1 MKKLFATLIVV
12 LFLSYNMIAQEYVST
27 QPETRGVLIEHFGGI
42 NCGYCPDGHRIAN
55 EIAANN
61 PGKVWVSSIHV
72 ESYAPTA
79 YPNFNTDDG
88 NDIHNSFDISG
99 YPAGLVNRTTDNGL
113 ARNLWEN
120 YTNEQLAQTAE
131 CNIGGKVVINR
142 ATRTATFEVEFY
154 YTSNSEWD
162 INQYNIIMVQDSIWG
177 PQSNGN
183 TNPSQYVN
191 GEYCHMHSFRD
202 AITPTSGT
210 ELSPTTAGSYIPL
223 EFTYQ
228 IPDVIGNPNGVDVD
242 LNNIHF
248 LVFVTGN
255 FIGSNK
261 ASRPILNVAELEC
274 VIEGTSEPNYARIKK
289 IMNSAES
296 FSCSNEKVITLVVE
310 NVGTNDISSLQF
322 ISTVN
327 GGAPSQHSWN
337 GTIAAGQDTNIDI
350 ELILS
355 EGDNDVMVEIVK
367 INNVDFGESA
377 TEVITN
383 DGWIDLE
390 INAIEEEITIE
401 VAQDKYGDEISWN
414 LYGSDNSIIAS
425 GGPYEKLSSNG
436 ILLHEH
442 KVNVNAGECIK
453 FVIEDKYGDGFC
465 SDYGEGYYRI
475 LNANGDVILD
485 KTGDIGPQAEHILS
499 VISDE
504 IAIENI
510 EVEICEGESYT
521 EYGFE
526 FIEPEAGTYTEQ
538 NTYNGVIYKLTLTV
552 FANPDVTIEGDNEI
566 SSGGSVTLTASGA
579 DSYLWSTGEVTASIT
594 VSPTETTTYSV
605 VGTTNGCEGNAEFTV
620 NVTVGIDENISAEII
635 IYPNPTNGDL
645 NIHAAAMKQ
654 ISIIN
659 AMGQIIYSQDV
670 VSDDAI
676 IDMAPYNAGIYM
688 IRIITENGTIVKRV
702 NVVK

>member
-1 MKKLFATLIVV
+1 MKKLFTTLIVV
-12 LFLSYNMIAQEYVST
+12 LFLSLDLFAQQYVST
-27 QPETRGVLIEHFGGI
+27 QPQTRGVLIEHFGGI

-55 EIAANN
+55 EIAADN

-72 ESYAPTA
+72 GSYAPTA

-113 ARNLWEN
+113 ARNLWES
-120 YTNEQLAQTAE
+120 YTNEQLSQTAE

-142 ATRTATFEVEFY
+142 ATRTANFEVEFY
-154 YTSNSEWD
+154 YTSTSEWD

-202 AITPTSGT
+202 AITPSSGT
-210 ELSPTTAGSYIPL
+210 DLSPTTAGSYIPL

-289 IMNSAES
+289 IMNSTES
-296 FSCSNEKVITLVVE
+296 FSCSNEKAITLVVE

-327 GGAPSQHSWN
+327 GGAPAQHSWN
-337 GTIAAGQDTNIDI
+337 GNIPSGQEMNIDI
-350 ELILS
+350 EIVLS
-355 EGDNDVMVEIVK
+355 EGDNNVMVEIAKV
-367 INNVDFGESA
+367 NNVDFGESA

-390 INAIEEEITIE
+390 IDNIEEEITIE
-401 VAQDKYGDEISWN
+401 VAQDKYGEEISWK

-425 GGPYEKLSSNG
+425 GGPYDKLNSNG

-453 FVIEDKYGDGFC
+453 FVIEDNYGDGFC
-465 SDYGEGYYRI
+465 SNYGEGYYRI
-475 LNANGDVILD
+475 LNANGDVFLD
-485 KTGDIGPQAEHILS
+485 RTGDIGPKAEHILS

-504 IAIENI
+504 IVIENI
-510 EVEICEGESYT
+510 EVEICEGESFT

-526 FIEPEAGTYTEQ
+526 FIEPEPGTYHEQ
-538 NTYNGVIYKLTLTV
+538 NTYNSIIYNLTLTV
-552 FANPDVTIEGDNEI
+552 FANPDVVIEGDNEI
-566 SSGGSVTLTASGA
+566 SSGESVTLTASGA
-579 DSYLWSTGEVTASIT
+579 DTYLWSTGETSASIT

-620 NVTVGIDENISAEII
+620 NVTVGIDENISTEIT
-635 IYPNPTNGDL
+635 IYPNPTNGNL
-645 NIHAAAMKQ
+645 NINAAAMKQ
-654 ISIIN
+654 ISITNTI
-659 AMGQIIYSQDV
+659 GQTIYSQDV
-670 VSDDAI
+670 ASDNVI
-676 IDMAPYNAGIYM
+676 IDMAQFHAGIYM
-688 IRIITENGTIVKRV
+688 IRIATENGTTVKRV